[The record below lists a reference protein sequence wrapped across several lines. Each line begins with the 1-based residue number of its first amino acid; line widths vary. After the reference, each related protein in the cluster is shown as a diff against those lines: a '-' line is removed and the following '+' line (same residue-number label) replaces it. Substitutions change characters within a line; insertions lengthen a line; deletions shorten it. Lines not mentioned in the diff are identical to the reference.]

1 MITTIAQHFAKLKVS
16 TNQPL
21 HALYRPQS
29 PQGPSPCHRSCRGS
43 NRSTPS
49 SVMSNHNDPGN
60 DGKDPTN
67 NDVCQAYVYDLVD
80 IAKPLLVL
88 SSRTDHLAINII
100 PLSES
105 SRGSN
110 YCQSCQPVLFS
121 QQLINSGCC
130 HYWSPCHPC
139 QPQSCPTWAERQMF
153 HTKKLENP

>member
-29 PQGPSPCHRSCRGS
+29 PQGPSPCHSRSRGS

-105 SRGSN
+105 SRVSKN
-110 YCQSCQPVLFS
+110 HQSYHRPILSS
-121 QQLINSGCC
+121 QQLINFG
-130 HYWSPCHPC
+130 
-139 QPQSCPTWAERQMF
+139 
-153 HTKKLENP
+153 

>member
-1 MITTIAQHFAKLKVS
+1 
-16 TNQPL
+16 
-21 HALYRPQS
+21 
-29 PQGPSPCHRSCRGS
+29 
-43 NRSTPS
+43 
-49 SVMSNHNDPGN
+49 MSNHNDPGN

-105 SRGSN
+105 SRVSKN
-110 YCQSCQPVLFS
+110 HQSYHRPILSS
-121 QQLINSGCC
+121 QQLINFGCC

-139 QPQSCPTWAERQMF
+139 QPQSCPTWVERQIF
-153 HTKKLENP
+153 HKKNLKKGERNLLRAVGFFNAEDIEGILADTSTHCHLRCGQNAADEK